1 MIAGV
6 ILNNSSHNVDR
17 EFDYEIPAKFIGEVS
32 VGTRV
37 LVPFGRGNA
46 AAEGI
51 VVALREESEYPKL
64 KSISSVVD
72 KEPICTQTQLDMCEW
87 IKNRYFCSFY
97 QAFKLFLPPQPG
109 HRVQEWVELSQPGGA
124 EFYEKGSSERSV
136 LEFLADSGGC
146 AEMNEIY
153 EALGYSGLRSLIGR
167 LAEAGAVTVSGE
179 ASGGVREKCVRM
191 ASLAMPTSEAADI
204 IDTLSGN
211 RVRARVQAKMLS
223 LLCDNGSL
231 STADLVSLS
240 NGNYAAV
247 NSLVKKG
254 FIKIETVS
262 VAREVYDESQILKTD
277 AYEPTE
283 EQRPIIEY
291 LQNGIGSGKC
301 EKILLR
307 GVTGSGKTEIF
318 MQAISK
324 CIERGKKAIMLVPE
338 ISLTPQTV
346 NRFVGRFG
354 SSVAVIHS
362 GLSAGERY
370 DQWRKIR
377 AGEVDVVVG
386 ARSAIFAPFENI
398 GIIILDEEHENSYK
412 SEITPRYHA
421 RDVAERLAEESG
433 AVLLLA
439 SATPSVSSY
448 YKAQSG
454 RYKLFE
460 MHKRYNENEMPDV
473 KILDM
478 RGELFENKNSSPISL
493 YLQNEIGKNLER
505 GEKTIL
511 FLNRRGHST
520 FVSCRKCGYVMQC
533 ENCDIALTYHI
544 KVNRL
549 VCHYCGASHPNVDVC
564 PECGSKY
571 IRFFGTGT
579 EKIETELKRLFPS
592 ARILRMDTDTTA
604 GKGGHERILSRF
616 ANGEADILL
625 GTQMVA
631 KGLDFPDV
639 TLVGVLAADTA
650 LNIDDFRAAERSFCL
665 FTQVC
670 GRAGRGGIKGRAVI
684 QTYQPQNSTL
694 AFAKEHNYGGFY
706 KNEIEFRKML
716 KYPPFCDIISIMI
729 TGEDESEVRECIW
742 SAKRTVDSFGT
753 GDGHIIGVLGPAPA
767 PIAKIK
773 NKFRYRIMIKAAYA
787 DDVRDMLLTIQ
798 ARHREIRSKSE
809 LSIDINPINM
819 Y

>member
-1 MIAGV
+1 MP
-6 ILNNSSHNVDR
+6 R
-17 EFDYEIPAKFIGEVS
+17 
-32 VGTRV
+32 R
-37 LVPFGRGNA
+37 R
-46 AAEGI
+46 
-51 VVALREESEYPKL
+51 ESEYPKL

-109 HRVQEWVELSQPGGA
+109 HRVQEWVELSQPGGG

-362 GLSAGERY
+362 GLSGR
-370 DQWRKIR
+370 
-377 AGEVDVVVG
+377 EV
-386 ARSAIFAPFENI
+386 RP
-398 GIIILDEEHENSYK
+398 
-412 SEITPRYHA
+412 
-421 RDVAERLAEESG
+421 VA
-433 AVLLLA
+433 
-439 SATPSVSSY
+439 
-448 YKAQSG
+448 
-454 RYKLFE
+454 
-460 MHKRYNENEMPDV
+460 
-473 KILDM
+473 
-478 RGELFENKNSSPISL
+478 
-493 YLQNEIGKNLER
+493 QNTR
-505 GEKTIL
+505 
-511 FLNRRGHST
+511 
-520 FVSCRKCGYVMQC
+520 
-533 ENCDIALTYHI
+533 
-544 KVNRL
+544 
-549 VCHYCGASHPNVDVC
+549 
-564 PECGSKY
+564 
-571 IRFFGTGT
+571 
-579 EKIETELKRLFPS
+579 
-592 ARILRMDTDTTA
+592 
-604 GKGGHERILSRF
+604 
-616 ANGEADILL
+616 
-625 GTQMVA
+625 
-631 KGLDFPDV
+631 
-639 TLVGVLAADTA
+639 
-650 LNIDDFRAAERSFCL
+650 
-665 FTQVC
+665 
-670 GRAGRGGIKGRAVI
+670 GRG
-684 QTYQPQNSTL
+684 
-694 AFAKEHNYGGFY
+694 
-706 KNEIEFRKML
+706 
-716 KYPPFCDIISIMI
+716 
-729 TGEDESEVRECIW
+729 
-742 SAKRTVDSFGT
+742 
-753 GDGHIIGVLGPAPA
+753 
-767 PIAKIK
+767 
-773 NKFRYRIMIKAAYA
+773 
-787 DDVRDMLLTIQ
+787 
-798 ARHREIRSKSE
+798 
-809 LSIDINPINM
+809 
-819 Y
+819 